1 MQNEIVK
8 FVTIILYI
16 ILLKERMIIMERGN
30 YYKENAW
37 WVSPYN
43 YEPEVREKMKIPDR
57 VELHDATLRDGE
69 QTPGVVFTVD
79 DKVRIAEKLSEVG
92 VERIEAGMPAVSKN
106 DFEAIKK
113 ISKLNL
119 PSKIFAFS
127 RATESDID
135 LAVESGVENVVIEV
149 PIGYAK
155 LKHQFNWT
163 WKDVLEKS
171 VKTINYAKEQGL
183 YTVYFPYGTTRARY
197 DDLVNLM
204 DGIMKNSPPD
214 SVGLVDT
221 ASCALP
227 DTVQYLVRKMKKLTG
242 GLPIEFHTHN
252 DFGMGVASEMAA
264 VYAGA
269 EVIHSAVNG
278 LGERTG
284 NVATEELMA
293 VLKILI
299 GVNQHY
305 KLDKLM
311 DLCKMVENISGVKL
325 AENKPIVGSR
335 NYVRESGI
343 GVDLVLKYPLAMFA
357 TDPQIFGRTGE
368 VVLGKKSGKASV
380 DYYLDKLD
388 IKVSEQVV
396 GEIVKEVKKKGTE
409 KKGLLTIDEFRG
421 IVEEYK

>member
-1 MQNEIVK
+1 
-8 FVTIILYI
+8 
-16 ILLKERMIIMERGN
+16 
-30 YYKENAW
+30 
-37 WVSPYN
+37 
-43 YEPEVREKMKIPDR
+43 
-57 VELHDATLRDGE
+57 
-69 QTPGVVFTVD
+69 
-79 DKVRIAEKLSEVG
+79 
-92 VERIEAGMPAVSKN
+92 
-106 DFEAIKK
+106 
-113 ISKLNL
+113 
-119 PSKIFAFS
+119 
-127 RATESDID
+127 
-135 LAVESGVENVVIEV
+135 
-149 PIGYAK
+149 
-155 LKHQFNWT
+155 
-163 WKDVLEKS
+163 
-171 VKTINYAKEQGL
+171 
-183 YTVYFPYGTTRARY
+183 
-197 DDLVNLM
+197 
-204 DGIMKNSPPD
+204 
-214 SVGLVDT
+214 
-221 ASCALP
+221 
-227 DTVQYLVRKMKKLTG
+227 MKKLTG

-388 IKVSEQVV
+388 IKVSEQVI